1 LGGKGREISEFE
13 ATLVYRV
20 SFKTIMAIQRNPVQK
35 KKKRIWNIME
45 NTVDVYFWPPYAHIY

>member
-35 KKKRIWNIME
+35 KKKEFGI
-45 NTVDVYFWPPYAHIY
+45 